1 MHLTELTEKLRE
13 AADPA
18 IKAFG
23 DSLQPGITNRI
34 GVRMPAVRR
43 LARDVMKGD
52 VRAFLKEALVPGAL
66 TTQETVMVTGIVI
79 GLAKGLTS
87 EERLGFVRRYL
98 PNLDGWATCDLFGT
112 SLKLLREDRGAY
124 LGFVAECL
132 RSDHIWTVR
141 TAEVWLLE
149 QYRDPEWIEAALRT
163 LEEPR
168 VFDLAAR
175 EYYLSM
181 SLAWCLSILYTVKPQ
196 LTADWTETQVRAG
209 RLDRRTAARTVRK
222 ICESL
227 RPTAEQKAG
236 VKACFTALLAAPGV
250 KEGISNGKPS

>member
-1 MHLTELTEKLRE
+1 
-13 AADPA
+13 
-18 IKAFG
+18 
-23 DSLQPGITNRI
+23 
-34 GVRMPAVRR
+34 
-43 LARDVMKGD
+43 
-52 VRAFLKEALVPGAL
+52 
-66 TTQETVMVTGIVI
+66 MVTGIVI

-181 SLAWCLSILYTVKPQ
+181 SLAWCLSMMYTVGPGPVADSMEER
-196 LTADWTETQVRAG
+196 LTDG
-209 RLDRRTAARTVRK
+209 RLDRETGRRTVRK
-222 ICESL
+222 IGESF
-227 RPTAEQKAG
+227 RPSAEEKAA
-236 VKACFTALLAAPGV
+236 VRMRLAPYLSA
-250 KEGISNGKPS
+250 ERRRRA